1 LFGLSGAGVLLFFLF
16 FISIISI
23 LYVSST
29 KEMTLESYFFA
40 NKNIH
45 GFLLSL
51 SLLSGCLIS
60 PYIFGL
66 ISIESSSLLIIIYG
80 IISVAML
87 LVLGWFIVPI
97 YLREKINSLPEY
109 FEKRFNRSCKIFLSI
124 LYVFYNIF
132 FRLIIILTIGNILIN
147 QVTGVDAY
155 SSILFFIIIAGVYV
169 VIGGLQAEI
178 YINAVQMI
186 FLAFGVIIF
195 WGWLISGYGGIHL
208 AFLKTISFSFS
219 DAIGNSEFTWPG
231 LMFGLPIIGF
241 WFWCADQFMVQKV
254 LSARNIYSVR
264 KATLVSV
271 FLQLI
276 PVLIFILPAIILFS
290 LFNGIESKEAFH
302 ALFTTGILPE
312 GIRMG
317 VIIAVAAALMSSF
330 ASLYNST
337 SYLITFDFY
346 RSVNPGALDKKLVLI
361 GRLTIIILLFFSV
374 LLIPVSQNL
383 TLDLCFK
390 LFYAFSYFASM
401 TAAIFLIGLLSK
413 KINSTSVVITLT
425 IETCII
431 LLKTSLTIFASNNFL
446 GNDLFSRLLQLKFLE
461 FSLFVFL
468 SSIISSFFFS
478 YLTVSKNFMG
488 IYRKGLNSISTKIKY
503 KRNIQG
509 VIFLIL
515 LILVVFIVWGVLF
528 D

>member
-40 NKNIH
+40 NKNSR

-51 SLLSGCLIS
+51 SFLSGCLIS

-66 ISIESSSLLIIIYG
+66 ISIESSSLLIILYG
-80 IISVAML
+80 IISVVML
-87 LVLGWFIVPI
+87 LVLGWFIIPI
-97 YLREKINSLPEY
+97 YIKEKINSLPEY

-124 LYVFYNIF
+124 LYVFYSIF
-132 FRLIIILTIGNILIN
+132 FRLIIILIIGNILIN

-155 SSILFFIIIAGVYV
+155 SSILFFMIIAGIYV

-178 YINAVQMI
+178 YINAVQMV

-195 WGWLISGYGGIHL
+195 GGWLITRTSGIHL
-208 AFLKTISFSFS
+208 VFFKIISDSFSS
-219 DAIGNSEFTWPG
+219 AAGNSEFTWPG
-231 LMFGLPIIGF
+231 LIFGLPIIGF
-241 WFWCADQFMVQKV
+241 WFWCADQFMVQKA
-254 LSARNIYSVR
+254 LSARNIYSMH
-264 KATLVSV
+264 KAASVSIL
-271 FLQLI
+271 LQII
-276 PVLIFILPAIILFS
+276 PILIFILPAIILFS
-290 LFNGIESKEAFH
+290 LFNGIESREAFYTM
-302 ALFTTGILPE
+302 FTTGILPD

-317 VIIAVAAALMSSF
+317 IIIAVAAALMSSF
-330 ASLYNST
+330 AGLYNST
-337 SYLITFDFY
+337 SYLITFNFY
-346 RSVNPGALDKKLVLI
+346 RSFNPGALDKKLVLI
-361 GRLTIIILLFFSV
+361 GRLTVIVLLFFSV
-374 LLIPVSQNL
+374 LLIPASQNL

-390 LFYAFSYFASM
+390 LFYTLSYFASM
-401 TAAIFLIGLLSK
+401 TAAIFLIGLFSK
-413 KINSTSVVITLT
+413 KINSAGVIITLA

-431 LLKTSLTIFASNNFL
+431 LLKTSVSIFSDNNFS
-446 GNDLFSRLLQLKFLE
+446 GNDFFSWLLRLKFLE

-478 YLTVSKNFMG
+478 YSTVTRNL
-488 IYRKGLNSISTKIKY
+488 ISIFRNRLINIKY

-509 VIFLIL
+509 IIFLIL

-528 D
+528 N